1 MIRADYA
8 KWLAR
13 GHEHEQAGRPIDAM
27 VCYRRALNSNQHSV
41 EAQYRL
47 GQLLRGF
54 GRHKEARA
62 AWLAGL
68 ALSPD
73 DERLLL
79 GVAGTARRAG
89 AHSEAIDAYRR
100 ILAGKPEHVGARI
113 GLALSRVAQGDEAAY
128 ADLST
133 VLGNGAAYRR
143 WDNLAFTLA
152 AAAPSSARSA
162 FLLELG
168 GSRISE
174 FPPLLL
180 ALTAEE
186 MIASGAGEQAREV
199 LARAEL
205 FAQTIYDPEVL
216 RRLALAEASSGSS
229 KSWAERYAFRCV
241 ELVASTPQV
250 AWPRRTAGEPLR
262 IAYLIMPGASIVI
275 GGVSV
280 EPGAYLRAVV
290 AAHPRERF
298 SARVYVVGDAG
309 IESLAELLPATVPL
323 EKLVVPAELAVAR
336 RVAESDP
343 DALIDLTGMRA
354 PLGLLL
360 ARRPARTLWTYPGL
374 AGAHVA
380 PLPMHALPALAA
392 SDEQVLTQHRLA
404 LERALGEAC
413 AGELALSATRTRTAA
428 DLAEAWR
435 SAVAAHEA
443 GEANAA
449 IAGYHDVL
457 AEQPDYAPAHHLLG
471 VLLRDRG
478 QRHDAERAFEA
489 ALAAAPAYPE
499 PRIALANLYRQ
510 SGRARTAGKLC
521 VEGLALVPNEV
532 SLWRALGQ
540 VRLAQGRG
548 RAACE
553 AFRNALTLAPTDGET
568 HYNEG
573 VALQMLHRRGLAL
586 RAYQRAL
593 ALSPELIAADFNIG
607 VIFREQGRAQAAI
620 SAFEHVL
627 ACDPRHIAAH
637 KALAETLLGAGR
649 IDDWLKTFDRFEA
662 ACPDALPLA
671 VMALEACQYRG
682 DFAGVDRYLDRL
694 ERDEFRAAGD
704 TELADCLEE
713 LLYLLLFFD
722 VDPEWHYSLYKR
734 YDAVAARVYA
744 RALPLPEERRPG
756 KVRIGY
762 LSGDLRDHV
771 MGKMMWQAIER
782 HDRERFEIFF
792 YSLSTASDEWTARY
806 RGLSEHFEIIAE
818 LSEREAAKRIAADD
832 LDLLV
837 DLATNTA
844 GAKPGLLALKPA
856 RVQLTHVASAGVVGL
871 SAVDF
876 KLTDAYA
883 DLPENQQFQ
892 LETLL
897 PMEGCVY
904 PYRHVAPA
912 PEHPFHRDRI
922 GIAADRVVIGG
933 FVNQLKLSRRC
944 LALWREIL
952 ERVPN
957 AVLAVS
963 PRSPEHRAIYG
974 RLFSAAGI
982 ALSRVFVVPQGR
994 DDAENRARYN
1004 IVDFVLDPMPFGSAN
1019 GTLEPLDMGVPVVT
1033 LAGRR
1038 HGERCAYS
1046 ILANLGV
1053 TQTVAHSGSEYVE
1066 IAVRLATDASFRTVV
1081 AAAIRNALE
1090 HSPLTDMDAHT
1101 RHLERAYLE
1110 ALEQRYPAALHAVRD
1125 GTDG

>member
-1 MIRADYA
+1 
-8 KWLAR
+8 
-13 GHEHEQAGRPIDAM
+13 
-27 VCYRRALNSNQHSV
+27 
-41 EAQYRL
+41 
-47 GQLLRGF
+47 
-54 GRHKEARA
+54 
-62 AWLAGL
+62 
-68 ALSPD
+68 
-73 DERLLL
+73 
-79 GVAGTARRAG
+79 
-89 AHSEAIDAYRR
+89 
-100 ILAGKPEHVGARI
+100 
-113 GLALSRVAQGDEAAY
+113 
-128 ADLST
+128 
-133 VLGNGAAYRR
+133 
-143 WDNLAFTLA
+143 
-152 AAAPSSARSA
+152 
-162 FLLELG
+162 
-168 GSRISE
+168 
-174 FPPLLL
+174 
-180 ALTAEE
+180 
-186 MIASGAGEQAREV
+186 
-199 LARAEL
+199 
-205 FAQTIYDPEVL
+205 
-216 RRLALAEASSGSS
+216 
-229 KSWAERYAFRCV
+229 
-241 ELVASTPQV
+241 
-250 AWPRRTAGEPLR
+250 
-262 IAYLIMPGASIVI
+262 
-275 GGVSV
+275 
-280 EPGAYLRAVV
+280 
-290 AAHPRERF
+290 
-298 SARVYVVGDAG
+298 
-309 IESLAELLPATVPL
+309 
-323 EKLVVPAELAVAR
+323 
-336 RVAESDP
+336 
-343 DALIDLTGMRA
+343 
-354 PLGLLL
+354 
-360 ARRPARTLWTYPGL
+360 
-374 AGAHVA
+374 
-380 PLPMHALPALAA
+380 MHALPALAA

-413 AGELALSATRTRTAA
+413 AGELALSAARTRTAA
-428 DLAEAWR
+428 DLATAWH

-443 GEANAA
+443 GEMNAA
-449 IAGYHDVL
+449 IAGYRAVL
-457 AEQPDYAPAHHLLG
+457 AEQPDYAPAQHLLG

-478 QRHDAERAFEA
+478 QRREAEQALEA

-499 PRIALANLYRQ
+499 ARIALANLYRE

-540 VRLAQGRG
+540 ARFAQGSG
-548 RAACE
+548 RAAWK
-553 AFRNALTLAPTDGET
+553 AFKNALKLAPADGET

-627 ACDPRHIAAH
+627 TRDPRHVAAH

-649 IDDWLKTFDRFEA
+649 IDDWLKAFDRFEA

-682 DFAGVDRYLDRL
+682 DFAGLDRYLERL

-722 VDPEWHYSLYKR
+722 VDPEWHLSLYKR
-734 YDAVAARVYA
+734 YDAVAGRVYG
-744 RALPLPEERRPG
+744 RPSPLPEERRPG
-756 KVRIGY
+756 KIRVGY
-762 LSGDLRDHV
+762 LSGDLRSHV
-771 MGKMMWQAIER
+771 MGKMMWSAIER
-782 HDRERFEIFF
+782 HDRERFELFF

-844 GAKPGLLALKPA
+844 GAKPGILALKPA

-904 PYRHVAPA
+904 PYGHVAPA
-912 PEHPFHRDRI
+912 PEHPFHRERI
-922 GIAADRVVIGG
+922 GIAADRIVIGA

-957 AVLAVS
+957 AILAVS
-963 PRSPEHRAIYG
+963 PRSPEHRVIYG

-982 ALSRVFVVPQGR
+982 AHSRVCVVPQGR
-994 DDAENRARYN
+994 DDAENQARYN

-1019 GTLEPLDMGVPVVT
+1019 GSLEPLDMGVPVVT

-1053 TQTVAHSGSEYVE
+1053 MQTVAHSGREYVE
-1066 IAVRLATDASFRTVV
+1066 IAVRLATDAAFRTEV
-1081 AAAIRNALE
+1081 AAAICNALE
-1090 HSPLTDMDAHT
+1090 HSALTDMDAHT